1 MDLNSSSGSRSQQQ
15 LQRPQQPVPEEDGEL
30 TPVLENTAVDSFG
43 QAEDEEEEEEAMDF
57 DLNKKRR
64 LQDPS
69 VDVRMIDFAHT
80 TFSGYLGDD
89 LVHWGPDNGYLL
101 GLDSLTA
108 ILNEIRHASYPC

>member
-1 MDLNSSSGSRSQQQ
+1 M
-15 LQRPQQPVPEEDGEL
+15 
-30 TPVLENTAVDSFG
+30 ENTTADSFG
-43 QAEDEEEEEEAMDF
+43 QAEEEDEEDEEDEDEEEEAMDF

-108 ILNEIRHASYPC
+108 ILNEIRHASFPC

>member
-1 MDLNSSSGSRSQQQ
+1 MQQQ
-15 LQRPQQPVPEEDGEL
+15 EQPKPQQHLLEEDGEL
-30 TPVLENTAVDSFG
+30 TPVMENTTIGNFG
-43 QAEDEEEEEEAMDF
+43 QVEPEEEAMDF
-57 DLNKKRR
+57 DLKKKRR

-101 GLDSLTA
+101 GLDSLTV
-108 ILNEIRHASYPC
+108 ILNEIRHASFPC